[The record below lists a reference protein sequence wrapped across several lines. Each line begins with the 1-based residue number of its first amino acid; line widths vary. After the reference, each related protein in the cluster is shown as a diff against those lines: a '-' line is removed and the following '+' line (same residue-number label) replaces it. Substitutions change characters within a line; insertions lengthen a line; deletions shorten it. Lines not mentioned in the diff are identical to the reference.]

1 MRYQRAF
8 IVTVNGIEVARY
20 KGNPGGAYQVA
31 TNHAAD
37 IYDEYMERT
46 INGEPEYADYVEAVN
61 GTPIFFIQNSTK
73 RQHRN
78 LTMWSA

>member
-20 KGNPGGAYQVA
+20 TGNPGGAYQVA

-37 IYDEYMERT
+37 IYSEYQERAN
-46 INGEPEYADYVEAVN
+46 NGEPEYAECEVAVN
-61 GTPIFFIQNSTK
+61 G
-73 RQHRN
+73 RN
-78 LTMWSA
+78 IAEILN